1 MNESPHPVDEAG
13 LPRGGF
19 LDDVRHPGIEEQP
32 EPLSMTGTPLQGYS
46 DLGFDED
53 FL

>member
-1 MNESPHPVDEAG
+1 MNEPPHPVDKAG
-13 LPRGGF
+13 PSRGGF
-19 LDDVRHPGIEEQP
+19 LDDVRQPGIEEHL
-32 EPLSMTGTPLQGYS
+32 EPLSMTGTPLQGDS